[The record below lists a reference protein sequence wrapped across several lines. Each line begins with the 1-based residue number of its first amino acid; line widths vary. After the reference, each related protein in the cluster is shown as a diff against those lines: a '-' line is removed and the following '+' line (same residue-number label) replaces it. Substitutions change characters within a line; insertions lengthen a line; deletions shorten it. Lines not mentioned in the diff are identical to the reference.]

1 MKHWKVVIA
10 LGFLLVTAVV
20 MAPPAARAQDDWRFG
35 VVEAYEGPDSAEVLN
50 VSWTRVR
57 LHWADVQPDGPDSW
71 EPRVSDALIE
81 RELTAGREVVGL
93 LIGIPDWARDE
104 KRLPQGLWLPHD
116 DPDNSW
122 AVFVREVVGRYA
134 GRIDHWIIWNEP
146 DIDPSEIA
154 HTWDGTVDDF
164 YQLQRVAY
172 LVAKEA
178 NPAAVIHLSAFTYWA
193 DVNAGREQYMA
204 RLLDRILADEEAIAH
219 NFYFDVATAHVYFQ
233 PGQIY
238 TLIDLFRGIMNDRG
252 LDKPIW
258 LVETNAPPID
268 DESWPVENWTLSVLQ
283 AEQAAFMPQAVAAAF
298 AAGAERVAVYKL
310 KDTRDDRAAN
320 PEPFGLV
327 RSDASWRPAFRSYE
341 NAVRF
346 LSGFTAVT
354 RDRWDEIGQFTFEQT
369 GRTTTVLFARL
380 PEEQEVEVPALAGQA
395 LLVDMYGRARDV
407 KAEDGVYR
415 VRLAA
420 PKCTHTIG
428 DYCMIGGA
436 VFYLVQA
443 RDGRRLALGPAPA
456 VTPTATLPATA
467 TPTITPT
474 PPATPTPPP
483 SVTPTLAPP
492 ATATGAPEAV
502 SESAPTAEATAVVE
516 VTAVVEA
523 PAAPATGARWPVIV
537 GGGLLLVLG
546 GLGAWGILRRRS

>member
-1 MKHWKVVIA
+1 MKHWKVVIT
-10 LGFLLVTAVV
+10 LVFLLVTAVGV
-20 MAPPAARAQDDWRFG
+20 APPAARAQDDWRFG

-71 EPRVSDALIE
+71 EPRVSDALIG

-104 KRLPQGLWLPHD
+104 QRLPQGLWLPYD
-116 DPDNSW
+116 DPGNSW

-172 LVAKEA
+172 LVAKET
-178 NPAAVIHLSAFTYWA
+178 NPAAVIHLAAFTYWA

-204 RLLDRILADEEAIAH
+204 RLLDRILADEEAIDH

-238 TLIDLFRGIMNDRG
+238 TLIDLFRGIMHDRG
-252 LDKPIW
+252 MDKPIW

-310 KDTRDDRAAN
+310 KDTLSDRAAN

-341 NAVRF
+341 NAVRY

-354 RDRWDEIGQFTFEQT
+354 RDRWDEVGQFTFMQT
-369 GRTTTVLFARL
+369 NRTTTVLFARL
-380 PEEQEVEVPALAGQA
+380 PEEQEVEVPALGEQA

-407 KAEDGVYR
+407 KAEDGIYR
-415 VRLAA
+415 VDLAVA
-420 PKCTHTIG
+420 KCTHTIG
-428 DYCMIGGA
+428 DYCMIGGP
-436 VFYLVQA
+436 VVYLIQA
-443 RDGRRLALGPAPA
+443 QDGRRLSLEPAPA
-456 VTPTATLPATA
+456 VTPTPTLPATA
-467 TPTITPT
+467 TRTITPT
-474 PPATPTPPP
+474 PIITPTPLVTSTPPPTATPTI
-483 SVTPTLAPP
+483 APP
-492 ATATGAPEAV
+492 ATAAGAPDAV
-502 SESAPTAEATAVVE
+502 SESGLITEATAVVE
-516 VTAVVEA
+516 APTAPVKS
-523 PAAPATGARWPVIV
+523 ARWPIFI

-546 GLGAWGILRRRS
+546 GMGAWGVLRRRS